1 MTNKQESVQLTEATK
16 QQVATLREWGFGS
29 LTPITRVAIDRMFRE
44 EWLRRNR
51 GQETRC
57 QERPRD

>member
-1 MTNKQESVQLTEATK
+1 MSRTQSSIQQTEAQK
-16 QQVATLREWGFGS
+16 AQVEALRGWGYGS
-29 LTPITRVAIDRMFRE
+29 LTSIVRIATDRMFRE